1 MMTTQIT
8 HFSAFSGIGG
18 ACSAL
23 KEAGI
28 AHKTIGISE
37 IDHLATTIRDA
48 IIGDSATNIGDI
60 NTANWDKME
69 TPYLFSGGFPCQPFS
84 VMGLMKGMKDPRA
97 TAMFSMRKMILD
109 LKPQYVLLENVG
121 GILTA
126 RCLPQLMKFLQSF
139 GHEYSYS
146 IHKSNPN
153 DLGFL
158 QSRTRV
164 FITLSRLDQTPWV
177 IGKLPTKKAETW
189 ADLVD
194 SKLDNSFFN
203 VKAKPRIT
211 NSKFIVSPSST
222 KWACITKGAILSQCG
237 RTSWIPHRSAYRSP
251 TTSELFKLFGYSNFP
266 SLPLKDGISRSSISR
281 GFGNS
286 WHVGHAALVLQSL
299 PLPTQPT
306 QLKLWS
312 KS

>member
-1 MMTTQIT
+1 MTVPIK

-37 IDHLATTIRDA
+37 INHLATIIRDA

-60 NTANWDKME
+60 NTANWEEME

-97 TAMFSMRKMILD
+97 AAMISMRKMILD
-109 LKPQYVLLENVG
+109 LLPNYILLENVG
-121 GILTA
+121 GILTKTQ
-126 RCLPQLMKFLQSF
+126 LPSLMKFLNGF
-139 GHEYSYS
+139 AHEYSFN

-164 FITLSRLDQTPWV
+164 FITLSRLDLSPWT
-177 IGKLPTKKAETW
+177 IPTLPKKKKPETW

-194 SKLDNSFFN
+194 TRLDNSFFN

-237 RTSWIPHRSAYRSP
+237 RTSWIPHGSAYRSP

-286 WHVGHAALVLQSL
+286 WHVGHAALILQSL
-299 PLPTQPT
+299 PLPTHHAE
-306 QLKLWS
+306 
-312 KS
+312 